1 MKDETTVTLDFRKIR
16 GVVMDVDGV
25 LWRGDE
31 PISGAAEF
39 IAFLQ
44 SRGIPF
50 ALATNNSNKSP
61 EDYQIKLEALKLGQ
75 LDVDQIVTSGR
86 ATASYMKQHYPAGTR
101 IHVLG
106 GDGLRLLMQRAGMIL
121 TDEPPCAAVVVGI
134 DFSLNYEKVRKANAL
149 VRGGADFIG
158 TNADATFPM
167 PDGPAPGAGSI
178 LAMLATAS
186 GKKPVVIGKPNA
198 AMYQAA
204 LDVIGT
210 TADET
215 LMVGDRIDTD
225 IDGAQALGLKGALVL
240 TGVSTRAEAEAA
252 QRPPDI
258 VINSLNELISQWQ
271 QA

>member
-1 MKDETTVTLDFRKIR
+1 MTLDIQSIR
-16 GVVMDVDGV
+16 GVIMDVDGV

-31 PISGAAEF
+31 PIPGAAEF

-44 SRGIPF
+44 SRNIPF

-61 EDYQIKLEALKLGQ
+61 EDYQAKLTALKLGE
-75 LDVDQIVTSGR
+75 LSADQIVTSGK
-86 ATASYMKQHYPAGTR
+86 ATASYMKQHYPAGTPV
-101 IHVLG
+101 HVLG
-106 GDGLRLLMQRAGMIL
+106 GDGLRLLMQRAGMAL
-121 TDEPPCAAVVVGI
+121 TDEQPCTAVVVGI
-134 DFSLNYEKVRKANAL
+134 DFTLSYDKVRRANTL
-149 VRGGADFIG
+149 IRGGADFVG

-178 LAMLATAS
+178 LALLATAT

-210 TADET
+210 TPEET

-225 IDGAQALGLKGALVL
+225 IAGAQAFGMKGALVL
-240 TGVSTRAEAEAA
+240 TGVSTRQEAESSV
-252 QRPPDI
+252 QPPDI
-258 VINSLNELISQWQ
+258 MLDNLLALVSLWRLQG
-271 QA
+271 